1 MDVARGQAGGLAGDD
16 AGVAL
21 VEVSAAL
28 TRLQR
33 AIQGVVRQLPS
44 YPTRSPELQQ
54 MLGIDR
60 SLAWK
65 VHRLVH
71 ARTAAEAAAFV
82 PGQSAMEIL
91 CAAARSAGAD
101 EAAISA
107 VMEAFAGYDRAAA
120 THVGDRRSAR
130 LMLTSDD
137 PEGEGRAELGMRRAA
152 YEAGTFLAGLRAR
165 AHLQTYI
172 VPPGS
177 GPGLADM
184 IALKGMYGLE
194 RLRSDAPFTMAR
206 VKTAKPGDSQFHDA
220 PVRALDPMEP
230 GQMVPLIREFCST
243 PLPTFVAA
251 ERESG
256 GLEDELTN
264 WAVGKMGAVTVVSGV
279 YARDHFQ
286 TVANARQE
294 ESRIGA
300 RLRVPCQVLVLD
312 EIVDRR
318 VWGEGSPE
326 VEVYG
331 ELSGD
336 ASWYTRN
343 LRGLRVPISVQVEAM
358 GSGLGAWTT
367 PEIPRYEEL
376 LSFAFESRGLRPEDF
391 DGYRVRIEFPLLP
404 TGVSLVRK
412 KRSANTQG

>member
-1 MDVARGQAGGLAGDD
+1 MDVSRGQAGGLTGDD

-33 AIQGVVRQLPS
+33 AVQGLVRQLPS

-91 CAAARSAGAD
+91 CAAARNAGAD
-101 EAAISA
+101 EGAIVA

-137 PEGEGRAELGMRRAA
+137 PAGEGRAELGMRRAA

-165 AHLQTYI
+165 AHLQTFI
-172 VPPGS
+172 VAPGS
-177 GPGLADM
+177 VPGRADM
-184 IALKGMYGLE
+184 IAIKGMYELE
-194 RLRSDAPFTMAR
+194 RLRAEAPFTMAR
-206 VKTAKPGDSQFHDA
+206 VRFAKPGDAQFHDA
-220 PVRALDPMEP
+220 PVKPLDEL
-230 GQMVPLIREFCST
+230 GAVQMVPLIREFCSK
-243 PLPTFVAA
+243 PLPTFAAA
-251 ERESG
+251 EREGG
-256 GLEDELTN
+256 GLEDELMN
-264 WAVGKMGAVTVVSGV
+264 WTVGKMGAVTVVSGV
-279 YARDHFQ
+279 SARDHFQ
-286 TVANARQE
+286 TVASGGDE

-318 VWGEGSPE
+318 VWGEDSPE
-326 VEVYG
+326 VEVYS

-336 ASWYTRN
+336 ASWYTRS
-343 LRGLRVPISVQVEAM
+343 LRGLRVPISVRVESM
-358 GSGLGAWTT
+358 GRGLGAWTT

-376 LSFAFESRGLRPEDF
+376 LAFAFESRGLRPEDF

-404 TGVSLVRK
+404 TGVSLVRR
-412 KRSANTQG
+412 KRSQPG